1 MSIADEIFNILLNST
16 PTNKEL
22 ADQIYGELGLGWVA
36 TGNAL
41 HATRWHV
48 SNARKKYKV
57 NIIADHNGRYHMSKN
72 SYTFDST
79 KTVKEKI
86 CGKLGRPRI
95 NF

>member
-1 MSIADEIFNILLNST
+1 MSIADKIFNILSTST

-22 ADQIYGELGLGWVA
+22 ADHIYGKLDLGWA
-36 TGNAL
+36 DNPL

-48 SNARKKYKV
+48 SNTRKKYKV

-79 KTVKEKI
+79 KTVEEKI
-86 CGKLGRPRI
+86 RGKLGRPRI